1 MADYAQRLRLL
12 DSGAHCKSQAML
24 APREFKIVWA
34 DDDDLFR
41 TAVHAML
48 RQAGVEVYS
57 CANGV
62 EAVKLCETIKPDVAL
77 FDLDMPYLDGFEAAR
92 RLRSNPALLGMRL
105 VAITGRASL
114 DFRMRAV
121 DSSFDQFL
129 CKPVAL
135 RHLLRA
141 LHMTG
146 PTAPARQVG
155 GQNRMR

>member
-1 MADYAQRLRLL
+1 
-12 DSGAHCKSQAML
+12 
-24 APREFKIVWA
+24 
-34 DDDDLFR
+34 
-41 TAVHAML
+41 
-48 RQAGVEVYS
+48 
-57 CANGV
+57 
-62 EAVKLCETIKPDVAL
+62 
-77 FDLDMPYLDGFEAAR
+77 MPHLDGFEAAR

-135 RHLLRA
+135 KQLLRA

-146 PTAPARQVG
+146 PTTRAQPFVG
-155 GQNRMR
+155 RHRAL

>member
-1 MADYAQRLRLL
+1 MF
-12 DSGAHCKSQAML
+12 
-24 APREFKIVWA
+24 APREFKLVWA

-41 TAVHAML
+41 TAVHALL
-48 RQAGVEVYS
+48 RHAGVEVYP
-57 CANGV
+57 CANGL
-62 EAVKLCETIKPDVAL
+62 EAVKLCETLKPDAAL

-114 DFRMRAV
+114 DFRIRAV
-121 DSSFDQFL
+121 DSCFDQFL

-135 RHLLRA
+135 KPLLRA

-146 PTAPARQVG
+146 PTTSPQHVVGHHRAR
-155 GQNRMR
+155 

>member
-34 DDDDLFR
+34 DDDELFR

-155 GQNRMR
+155 GQNRVR